1 MHNTSVENMLS
12 KKVRE
17 TDGGMQPLSRKLT
30 SKNKN
35 KNKKINKKFAPFS
48 LLCLDKNYVLAHY
61 RVPVSDSCQTISAD
75 RSVMSE
81 IG

>member
-1 MHNTSVENMLS
+1 MLS

-48 LLCLDKNYVLAHY
+48 LLCLDKNYVLATLQSTGF
-61 RVPVSDSCQTISAD
+61 RLLSDHLC
-75 RSVMSE
+75 
-81 IG
+81 